1 MTYRIDH
8 VVYAVR
14 DLDVAAARWEGIY
27 GLSSVPGGHHQ
38 RWGTANR
45 IVPLGEDY
53 LELIAVV
60 APSTARG
67 SVLGRTLMDL
77 TAEGDR
83 WFSICLADDDIE
95 GTAARLRLSVDPGSR
110 TTPEGVELRWSGA
123 GIDAEDREPW
133 LPFFIA
139 WDLPPELHPGRT
151 PVGHRVGVE
160 GIAEVEVAGDAQR
173 LRDWL
178 GGAEVPLRVAG
189 GPPGVRSVS
198 LRRTGGAT
206 LTVT

>member
-1 MTYRIDH
+1 VTYRIDH

-14 DLDVAAARWEGIY
+14 DLDVAAARWEGTY
-27 GLSSVPGGHHQ
+27 GLSSVPGGHHA

-60 APSTARG
+60 EPATARS

-77 TAEGDR
+77 TADGDR
-83 WFSICLADDDIE
+83 WFSVCLADDDI
-95 GTAARLRLSVDPGSR
+95 GATAARLRLSVEPGSR
-110 TTPEGVELRWSGA
+110 TTPEGVELRWRGA
-123 GIDAEDREPW
+123 GIDAEGREPW

-139 WDLPPELHPGRT
+139 WDLPAELHPGRT
-151 PVGHRVGVE
+151 RVRHRVGVE

-178 GGAEVPLRVAG
+178 GGADVPLSVAG
-189 GPPGVRSVS
+189 GPHGVRSVS
-198 LRRTGGAT
+198 LRRSGEEP